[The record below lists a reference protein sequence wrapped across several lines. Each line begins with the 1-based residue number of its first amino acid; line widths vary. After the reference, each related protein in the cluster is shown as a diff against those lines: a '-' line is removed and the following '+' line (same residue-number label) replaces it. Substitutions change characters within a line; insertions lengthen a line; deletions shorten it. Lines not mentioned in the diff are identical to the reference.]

1 MLFEYAVE
9 PKAIGASWERF
20 RYLIEKFGF
29 DRGRL
34 LSRFPKTWERKVIET
49 AQASGMNDVKFQ
61 SLVNRL
67 RKAKMEAL
75 IRTGRNYDP
84 SAGDWLDN
92 AIRQHTL
99 EPFHAIISSEDRR
112 AKDFILV
119 AEDIDGETPLMI
131 APTNWEVERVGE
143 VLAEAMSPLLKSAKK
158 ILFVDKY
165 FDFSQP
171 KDIETLE
178 ACLAIIDTNGSSS
191 VQCEIH
197 ICDHKKSPTTQ
208 FVAKNAS
215 NWLTGVIPEGITVV
229 LFNWKEK
236 KGGDDFHARYL
247 LTDRGG
253 MIVDAG
259 FRAVGKHQKVLLT
272 LLDLELCREKL
283 AAFEHDSTEY
293 ELIGPILQISSDGR
307 VRRV

>member
-9 PKAIGASWERF
+9 PKAIGASWESF

-34 LSRFPKTWERKVIET
+34 ISRFPKTWERQVIDT
-49 AQASGMNDVKFQ
+49 AQRSGMKDIRYK

-67 RKAKMEAL
+67 QKAKREAL
-75 IRTGRNYDP
+75 IRSNRKYEP
-84 SAGDWLDN
+84 STGDWLDN
-92 AIRQHTL
+92 ALRQHTL
-99 EPFHAIISSEDRR
+99 EPFHAIIASENRGV
-112 AKDFILV
+112 KDLILV
-119 AEDIDGETPLMI
+119 AEDIDEDTPLMI
-131 APTNWEVERVGE
+131 APANWEVERVGK

-158 ILFVDKY
+158 ILFVDRY
-165 FDFSQP
+165 FDIREP
-171 KDIETLE
+171 RDKETLE
-178 ACLAIIDTNGSSS
+178 ASLAIIDADGSGS

-197 ICDHKKSPTTQ
+197 FCDHDKRPSAQ
-208 FVAKNAS
+208 FVTENAS
-215 NWLTGVIPEGITVV
+215 GWFSGVIPEGLTVL
-229 LFNWKEK
+229 LFSWKEK

-293 ELIGPILQISSDGR
+293 ELIGPILQITSDGG